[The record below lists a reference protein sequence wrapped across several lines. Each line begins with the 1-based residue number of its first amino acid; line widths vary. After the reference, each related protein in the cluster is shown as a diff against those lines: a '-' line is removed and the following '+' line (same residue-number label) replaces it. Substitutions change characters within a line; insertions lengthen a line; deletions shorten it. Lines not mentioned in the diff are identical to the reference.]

1 MKKFILFLLLIST
14 NVFCEEINITHVP
27 KEILQEIVKDAEKR
41 YPNNYSVQKCII
53 EQEIKN
59 YLKVLEV
66 KNSLNK

>member
-14 NVFCEEINITHVP
+14 NVFCEEINITQVP